1 MIIELSRINL
11 WTTSAP
17 APDYETEYTDFGKP
31 EVKQPTI
38 DIHAPHKPPLRGK
51 GAEAMEAEEYFKNKD
66 LREAQEVKDH
76 YRPCDKRVDL
86 YIVNETFI
94 RGEHSY
100 SSVDKDALPEHR
112 RDADDVR

>member
-1 MIIELSRINL
+1 MIIELSRIKL
-11 WTTSAP
+11 WTASAP
-17 APDYETEYTDFGKP
+17 SPDYDQDYTDFGKTKKP
-31 EVKQPTI
+31 DAVITQY
-38 DIHAPHKPPLRGK
+38 HKPAMRGK
-51 GAEAMEAEEYFKNKD
+51 GAEAMEAEEYFKNKE
-66 LREAQEVKDH
+66 LREAQEVKDD

-94 RGEHSY
+94 RSEHSF